1 VRILKLCRFLLL
13 AILLMAVLE
22 SRASEPLNKISSL
35 TNLSIQDGNQIDQ
48 DKDPLNILPKVT
60 LLFPFNF
67 VFLGN
72 IKLPLTA
79 AYTNPSLGPN
89 LRPPSI

>member
-1 VRILKLCRFLLL
+1 VRISKLFKFFLL
-13 AILLMAVLE
+13 AFLLMAVLE
-22 SRASEPLNKISSL
+22 SPASEPLNKISSL

-48 DKDPLNILPKVT
+48 DKDPLNTLPKIT
-60 LLFPFNF
+60 LLYPFNF

>member
-1 VRILKLCRFLLL
+1 MRILKLFKFFLL

-22 SRASEPLNKISSL
+22 SRATEPLNKISSL

-48 DKDPLNILPKVT
+48 DPLNTLPKVT

-72 IKLPLTA
+72 IRLPLTA